1 MTIVNGAV
9 IAFILSFA
17 ISTFTGVDPY
27 HSFWDNHER
36 MLGLF
41 TILHYG
47 LYFFILGS
55 VLKTWT
61 EWQKAFKIFLI
72 AGSLVMLI
80 GVAQKFNPDLLLNQ
94 GSSQIGRAHV

>member
-1 MTIVNGAV
+1 MLTIYQEFRPRMTIVNGAV

-41 TILHYG
+41 TIAHYVA
-47 LYFFILGS
+47 YFFVASS
-55 VLKTWT
+55 VFKNWT
-61 EWQKAFKIFLI
+61 EWKTALRWFLAAGSIVMVLWFLI
-72 AGSLVMLI
+72 
-80 GVAQKFNPDLLLNQ
+80 
-94 GSSQIGRAHV
+94 